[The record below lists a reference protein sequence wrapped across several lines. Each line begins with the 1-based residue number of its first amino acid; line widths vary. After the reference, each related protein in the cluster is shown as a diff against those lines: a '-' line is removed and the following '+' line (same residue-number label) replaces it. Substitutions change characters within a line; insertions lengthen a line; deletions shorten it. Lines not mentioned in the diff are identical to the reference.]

1 MSVNILLADDHLMV
15 REGLKQVLEL
25 DHDIDV
31 ISEASDGYEC
41 LNLINKT
48 HPDVVLLDINM
59 PNLDGLQV
67 LSIMKQQKMKSK
79 VIMLTIHKDVDYLIE
94 ALDAGCDGYVLKDS
108 DSETLKKAIFD
119 VYNGETFIEPSLTV
133 LLNSSLA
140 ERDVMKDKLSE
151 LTKREVEVLKLIASG
166 MFNKEIAST
175 LCISERTVKNHVSN
189 IFKKIE
195 VSDRNRLRKIGRK
208 TNPCHRKDLWK
219 GTILR
224 PSCIQFM
231 GCSRILVEGITIK
244 NSPFWTIHPVYCD
257 NVIVRSITIDS
268 HYPNNDGC
276 DPESTSNVL
285 IEECIF
291 RTGDDAIAIKAGR
304 DADGREIGRPSKN
317 IVIRNCLFQ
326 SECNGLCIGSEMSG
340 GVENIYMDNIQ
351 IGTVKNALYFKSN
364 RDRGGYIRNIQ
375 VSNITIERS
384 KGAVLR
390 FETNYFG
397 FRGGRHTSQYE
408 NFRINNVK
416 AGCSDHYAIFIDGYE
431 EKPIK
436 NIEIEHFHVQKA
448 PHPYYLRCV
457 ENICLKA
464 TFVNGQNLPE
474 YPKKQKER
482 VILDVY

>member
-48 HPDVVLLDINM
+48 HPDV
-59 PNLDGLQV
+59 
-67 LSIMKQQKMKSK
+67 LSIIKQQKMKSK

-195 VSDRNRLRKIGRK
+195 VSDR
-208 TNPCHRKDLWK
+208 T
-219 GTILR
+219 
-224 PSCIQFM
+224 QAAVFA
-231 GCSRILVEGITIK
+231 IK
-244 NSPFWTIHPVYCD
+244 NNLVD
-257 NVIVRSITIDS
+257 
-268 HYPNNDGC
+268 
-276 DPESTSNVL
+276 
-285 IEECIF
+285 
-291 RTGDDAIAIKAGR
+291 IK
-304 DADGREIGRPSKN
+304 
-317 IVIRNCLFQ
+317 
-326 SECNGLCIGSEMSG
+326 
-340 GVENIYMDNIQ
+340 
-351 IGTVKNALYFKSN
+351 
-364 RDRGGYIRNIQ
+364 
-375 VSNITIERS
+375 
-384 KGAVLR
+384 
-390 FETNYFG
+390 
-397 FRGGRHTSQYE
+397 
-408 NFRINNVK
+408 
-416 AGCSDHYAIFIDGYE
+416 
-431 EKPIK
+431 
-436 NIEIEHFHVQKA
+436 
-448 PHPYYLRCV
+448 
-457 ENICLKA
+457 
-464 TFVNGQNLPE
+464 
-474 YPKKQKER
+474 
-482 VILDVY
+482 

>member
-41 LNLINKT
+41 LNL
-48 HPDVVLLDINM
+48 INM

-195 VSDRNRLRKIGRK
+195 VSDR
-208 TNPCHRKDLWK
+208 T
-219 GTILR
+219 
-224 PSCIQFM
+224 QAAVFA
-231 GCSRILVEGITIK
+231 IK
-244 NSPFWTIHPVYCD
+244 NNLVD
-257 NVIVRSITIDS
+257 
-268 HYPNNDGC
+268 
-276 DPESTSNVL
+276 
-285 IEECIF
+285 
-291 RTGDDAIAIKAGR
+291 IK
-304 DADGREIGRPSKN
+304 
-317 IVIRNCLFQ
+317 
-326 SECNGLCIGSEMSG
+326 
-340 GVENIYMDNIQ
+340 
-351 IGTVKNALYFKSN
+351 
-364 RDRGGYIRNIQ
+364 
-375 VSNITIERS
+375 
-384 KGAVLR
+384 
-390 FETNYFG
+390 
-397 FRGGRHTSQYE
+397 
-408 NFRINNVK
+408 
-416 AGCSDHYAIFIDGYE
+416 
-431 EKPIK
+431 
-436 NIEIEHFHVQKA
+436 
-448 PHPYYLRCV
+448 
-457 ENICLKA
+457 
-464 TFVNGQNLPE
+464 
-474 YPKKQKER
+474 
-482 VILDVY
+482 